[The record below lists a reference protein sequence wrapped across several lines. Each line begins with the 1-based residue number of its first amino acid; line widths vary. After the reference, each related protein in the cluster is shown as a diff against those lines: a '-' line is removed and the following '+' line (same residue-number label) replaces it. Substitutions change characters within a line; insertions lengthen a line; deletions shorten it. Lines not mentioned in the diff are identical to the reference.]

1 MIGSLNGRLI
11 EKQPPALLIEVAGV
25 GYELEAPMSTCFQ
38 LPAVGE
44 SVRLLTHLL
53 VREDAQLLYG
63 FATLDEKTLFRNLL
77 KVSGVGARVA
87 LAILSGISVEG
98 FRQCVEFEDTA
109 QLTKVPGIGKKT
121 ADRLIVEMRDRLA
134 PAATQSTLVNSAP
147 AEQDPGVRAVNEAA
161 SALQSL
167 GYKPAEVSR
176 LLAKLETDS
185 LSSEDL
191 IREALKLAAGRS

>member
-1 MIGSLNGRLI
+1 MIGSLEGRLI
-11 EKQPPALLIEVAGV
+11 EKQPPALVIEVAGV

-38 LPAVGE
+38 LPAVGQ

-63 FATLDEKTLFRNLL
+63 FASQEEKTLFRHLL

-98 FRQCVEFEDTA
+98 FRQCIEFEDTA

-121 ADRLIVEMRDRLA
+121 AERLIVEMRGRLD
-134 PAATQSTLVNSAP
+134 PMPVRSTLVGA
-147 AEQDPGVRAVNEAA
+147 AQVEQDRGAKAVNEAA

-176 LLAKLETDS
+176 LLAKLDS
-185 LSSEDL
+185 EALSSEDL